1 MFRDIHKNNE
11 NIPIEYRKLSL
22 HIALERAD
30 MNEDWKIFKILY
42 NYAPE
47 ILEKHLKNTGF
58 IFDYNYKKLSEQQ
71 INSLF
76 SV

>member
-1 MFRDIHKNNE
+1 MFRDIHKKNE

-30 MNEDWKIFKILY
+30 MNEDWEIYKILY
-42 NYAPE
+42 SYAPE
-47 ILEKHLKNTGF
+47 FLSNHLKITGF
-58 IFDYNYKKLSEQQ
+58 IFDYNYKNLSEQQ